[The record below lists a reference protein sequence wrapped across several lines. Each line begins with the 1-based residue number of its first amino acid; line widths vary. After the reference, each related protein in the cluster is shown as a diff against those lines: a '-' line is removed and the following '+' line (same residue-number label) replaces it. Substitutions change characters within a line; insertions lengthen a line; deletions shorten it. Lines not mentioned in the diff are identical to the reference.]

1 MKCKFHSKNS
11 SFSSLC
17 SVMALA
23 AADGGHGGHG
33 GGHGGHGGY
42 GHEVY
47 AHTPPHYSYK
57 VRKAAK
63 KGFFLVAGYY
73 GH

>member
-1 MKCKFHSKNS
+1 
-11 SFSSLC
+11 
-17 SVMALA
+17 MALA